1 MKKILGRAVKCL
13 GAAVLLLL
21 TLTLLKAGLWGRW
34 HFGEVEPQPARIEL
48 TWEGAMA
55 DGTLSPEEIAV
66 HYAPEIH
73 AAVNVLLSDSGRGDF
88 LAAADFD
95 GDWQAINNWEHMTD
109 YPLLATVYYSVQ
121 ETDTHYFAGYYFYH
135 PRDDAEIWLDR
146 HENDF
151 EGIMLAIPK
160 AADGFAPPIAM
171 YTQGHGY
178 VPFYFDADWAMTEGS
193 RRGGGLLLDGD
204 RPVVYIAPNGTL
216 SNAGHS
222 VESAAGHTAYWAVG
236 HSGVRYYHGGE
247 ARKPVTF
254 NGGFADNPCSYALA
268 SLDVLWDK
276 RSGPYGDSGLFAHY
290 SAFRGENWGENSAN
304 PAWAWRNKTIYGFGG
319 SFLSD
324 PAWTFNRA
332 VEGIGLSFNYQR
344 NPYADWL
351 VTVEQVTLPE
361 GADDFTLRLSC
372 DGWVLSDPAWWVFTP
387 QGDGTYAVEIA
398 EAGRTSLWA
407 AAWSSAQWKMEVIDG
422 QGNIIP
428 GAKALWSA
436 KRITD
441 N

>member
-1 MKKILGRAVKCL
+1 MKKMIGRILKGL
-13 GAAVLLLL
+13 GLMLLAVLAL
-21 TLTLLKAGLWGRW
+21 TFLKAKLWGRW
-34 HFGEVEPQPARIEL
+34 SFGPQEPMPARIEL
-48 TWEGAMA
+48 GWEEAMA
-55 DGTLSPEEIAV
+55 DGEISQEEIAV

-88 LAAADFD
+88 LAAVDFD
-95 GDWQAINNWEHMTD
+95 GDWKAINNWEHMTD
-109 YPLLATVYYSVQ
+109 NPLLATVYYSVQ
-121 ETDTHYFAGYYFYH
+121 ETATHYFAGYYFYH

-160 AADGFAPPIAM
+160 AAEGFAAPIAM
-171 YTQGHGY
+171 YTQGHGH
-178 VPFYFDADWAMTEGS
+178 VPFYFDQDWAMTEGS

-216 SNAGHS
+216 FNAGHS
-222 VESAAGHTAYWAVG
+222 VESAAEHTTYWAVG
-236 HSGVRYYHGGE
+236 RSGVGYYHGGE
-247 ARKPVTF
+247 AREPATF
-254 NGGFADNPCSYALA
+254 NGDFAANPCSYALV
-268 SLDVLWDK
+268 SLDVLWD
-276 RSGPYGDSGLFAHY
+276 RRNGPHGDSGLFAHY

-332 VEGIGLSFNYQR
+332 VEGMDLSCEYLS

-351 VTVEQVTLPE
+351 VTVERVALPE
-361 GADDFTLRLSC
+361 GVSEFTLRLSC
-372 DGWVLSDPAWWVFTP
+372 DGWVLSDPAWWRFLLRE
-387 QGDGTYAVEIA
+387 DGSYGVQIA
-398 EAGRTSLWA
+398 EEGRSAIWA
-407 AAWSSAQWKMEVIDG
+407 AAWSGAQWKLEVIDG
-422 QGNIIP
+422 QGKIIP
-428 GAKALWSA
+428 GAQAAWQA
-436 KRITD
+436 KKLP

>member
-1 MKKILGRAVKCL
+1 MKKWIIRALRWLGMAL
-13 GAAVLLLL
+13 AVLILLI
-21 TLTLLKAGLWGRW
+21 LLKAQVWGRW
-34 HFGEVEPQPARIEL
+34 YFGEPQSRLARVEL
-48 TWEGAMA
+48 NWEDAAA
-55 DGTLSPEEIAV
+55 DGTISPEEIAV

-95 GDWQAINNWEHMTD
+95 GDWKAINNWEHMTE

-121 ETDTHYFAGYYFYH
+121 ETDTHYFVGYYFYH

-160 AADGFAPPIAM
+160 EEGRFAAPIAM
-171 YTQGHGY
+171 YTQGHGH
-178 VPFYFDADWAMTEGS
+178 VPFYFDADWTMTAGS

-222 VESAAGHTAYWAVG
+222 VESAAEHTTYWAVG
-236 HSGVRYYHGGE
+236 RSGIRYYHGGE
-247 ARKPVTF
+247 AQEPVTF
-254 NGGFADNPCSYALA
+254 KGDFRDNPCSYALV

-332 VEGIGLSFNYQR
+332 VEGIHLSWDYRQ

-351 VTVEQVTLPE
+351 VTVEQVTLPQGSE
-361 GADDFTLRLSC
+361 EFTLRLQC
-372 DGWVLSDPAWWVFTP
+372 DGWVLSDPAWWIFTA
-387 QGDGTYAVEIA
+387 QEDGSYAVDIA
-398 EAGRTSLWA
+398 EEGRTSLWA
-407 AAWSSAQWKMEVIDG
+407 AAWSGAQWKLEVIDS
-422 QGNIIP
+422 QGRIIP
-428 GAKALWSA
+428 GAKVIWEAH
-436 KRITD
+436 RITE
-441 N
+441 